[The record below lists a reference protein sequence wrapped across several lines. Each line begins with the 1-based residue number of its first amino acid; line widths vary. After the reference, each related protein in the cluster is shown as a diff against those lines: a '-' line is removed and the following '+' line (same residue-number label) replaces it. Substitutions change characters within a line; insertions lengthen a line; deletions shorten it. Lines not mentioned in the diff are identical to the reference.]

1 MHITQ
6 VALVVLILFG
16 VITLVQ
22 LVYYYVIYGRFAFYR
37 KKAALGFRDIPVSV
51 VIVVRDDA
59 AQVLQTLPYLLEQ
72 QYAFFEIVIVND
84 RSRDENSLQ
93 AIKEYKERYPNIKIV
108 DLSTAVSTSRGK
120 KMAIS
125 MGIKCASYDHILLT
139 SPNCKP
145 ASKQWLSLMAQ
156 NFQFQHRIV
165 LGYNTFDKK
174 KGPYSHFL
182 HFDNLVNAMQY
193 FSHALFHSTYRGDI
207 NNVAFIRPLFYQQ
220 KGFISYNHLLYGEED
235 IFIYRAS
242 TKNNTAI
249 EFSPDAAT
257 VRQHTP
263 QYRFWR
269 IHKISLFYTRK
280 FNSMKNRLLLGF
292 YELTNLLF
300 YAFLVLAILATLHQ
314 PIVLYI
320 ILGIAALRIASM
332 YVVMGISAKKLQEK
346 QIIPYFLFYD
356 ILFSLLNPLYWLSA
370 KFNHQKIAK

>member
-22 LVYYYVIYGRFAFYR
+22 LVYYYFIYGRFAFYR

-84 RSRDENSLQ
+84 RSRDENSLL

-165 LGYNTFDKK
+165 LGYNTFEKK

-235 IFIYRAS
+235 IFIHRAS

-280 FNSMKNRLLLGF
+280 FNSLKNRLLLGF

-300 YAFLVLAILATLHQ
+300 YGFLVLAILATLHQ
-314 PIVLYI
+314 PIALYI

-370 KFNHQKIAK
+370 IFNHQKIAK

>member
-1 MHITQ
+1 MQITQ

-16 VITLVQ
+16 VVTFIQ
-22 LVYYYVIYGRFAFYR
+22 LVYYYVIYGRFAFHK
-37 KKAALGFRDIPVSV
+37 KKATLGFRDIPVSV

-84 RSRDENSLQ
+84 RSRDENSLL

-125 MGIKCASYDHILLT
+125 MGIKCATYDHILLT

-145 ASKQWLSLMAQ
+145 ASKQWLALMAQ
-156 NFQFQHRIV
+156 NFLFQHKIV
-165 LGYNTFDKK
+165 LGYNTFAKK

-182 HFDNLVNAMQY
+182 LFDNLVNAMQY
-193 FSHALFHSTYRGDI
+193 FSHALLHSTYRGDI
-207 NNVAFIRPLFYQQ
+207 NNVAFVRPLFYQQ
-220 KGFISYNHLLYGEED
+220 KGFITYNHLLYGEED
-235 IFIYRAS
+235 IFIHRAS
-242 TKNNTAI
+242 TKDNTAI
-249 EFSPDAAT
+249 EFSPDSAT
-257 VRQHTP
+257 IQQHTP
-263 QYRFWR
+263 QYRHWR
-269 IHKISLFYTRK
+269 LHKISLCFTRK
-280 FNSMKNRLLLGF
+280 YNSLKNRIMIGS

-300 YAFLVLAILATLHQ
+300 YVFLVLAVLAALHQ
-314 PIVLYI
+314 PAALYI
-320 ILGIAALRIASM
+320 ILGIAVLRIASM

-346 QIIPYFLFYD
+346 QIIPYFLIYD

-370 KFNHQKIAK
+370 KIHHKKISK